1 MSVITRTV
9 WSGGFTE
16 ENATQWDTIKDDF
29 LQAAIASNK
38 VAYPKTPIEGVR
50 FGGQRGWVD
59 METAE
64 GWKALAEEAA
74 ETMNVTVEV
83 TITQ

>member
-1 MSVITRTV
+1 MSVITRTI

-29 LQAAIASNK
+29 LQTAINTNK
-38 VAYPKTPIEGVR
+38 VAYPKTAIEGVR

-59 METAE
+59 LETAE
-64 GWKALAEEAA
+64 GWKELAESAA
-74 ETMNVTVEV
+74 ATMNVTVEV
-83 TITQ
+83 TIVE